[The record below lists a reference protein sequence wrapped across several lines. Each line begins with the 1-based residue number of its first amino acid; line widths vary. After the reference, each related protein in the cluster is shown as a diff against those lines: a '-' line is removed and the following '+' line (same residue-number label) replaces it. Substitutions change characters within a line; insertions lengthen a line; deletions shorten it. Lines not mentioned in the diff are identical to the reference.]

1 MADLQ
6 FQRPDFLEK
15 IPTPGATLAGAV
27 SSIPQL
33 WAQHDLQ
40 RKQLEIQHMLADAQM
55 AELRSRLGSQSLPGT
70 SGESASGGSQT
81 DQGVVPIDNEFVDQ
95 NSPAGTAPSP
105 GQADLGGINQPNANA
120 MQVGQGSPQQE
131 TPEQY
136 LSRVGTEKAGLIQKM
151 EGSKIY
157 VNQDPNAKPDDFSLT
172 PKAGYAPLNSQ
183 TFALWHAAKT
193 PGTIIETLPDGTQR
207 ITTVAPGTKVTPTQ
221 ASGGITP
228 SKVPELV
235 SKFDDALNPQK
246 NQNTAKN
253 QARVDNADRVL
264 NLLDQSATNPNVLQA
279 PEAAQMVAQM
289 LSASGNRVAQEQVEH
304 LIPSSF
310 KGDLEKKLSYILNE
324 PRGTDQQAFFDS
336 LKQTAVREKGV
347 AADQVKRDV
356 QAAIPTGETLRRTA
370 PDQWANIMK
379 ARGFDP
385 ANYKNGQY
393 QESSQDKSPVNSQT
407 GLPSIGEL
415 FQGHKV
421 LAVKKIK

>member
-6 FQRPDFLEK
+6 FQRPDFLDK
-15 IPTPGATLAGAV
+15 VATPGETLANAV

-33 WAQHDLQ
+33 WAEHDLR
-40 RKQLEIQHMLADAQM
+40 RKQLDIQHALADAQ
-55 AELRSRLGSQSLPGT
+55 LREILSKTGTGAPAPGAPAAGGPPPGGPMPPDDSGFDSSKVNDYGEPFQQDKT
-70 SGESASGGSQT
+70 STPSTDSSTQPQT
-81 DQGVVPIDNEFVDQ
+81 
-95 NSPAGTAPSP
+95 
-105 GQADLGGINQPNANA
+105 
-120 MQVGQGSPQQE
+120 E

-136 LSRVGTEKAGLIQKM
+136 LTRVGTDKASLLEKMQ
-151 EGSKIY
+151 GSKIY

-207 ITTVAPGTKVTPTQ
+207 ITTVAAGSKVTPTAVQ
-221 ASGGITP
+221 GGITQ
-228 SKVPELV
+228 SKIPELV

-264 NLLDQSATNPNVLQA
+264 NLLEQSNTNPNVLQG

-289 LSASGNRVAQEQVEH
+289 LSSSGNRVAQEQVEH

-336 LKQTAVREKGV
+336 LKQTAIRERGV

-356 QAAIPTGETLRRTA
+356 QAAIPTGETLRRFA
-370 PDQWANIMK
+370 PDQWANIMQ

-385 ANYKNGQY
+385 ANYKNGRY
-393 QESSQDKSPVNSQT
+393 QEPSASDQT
-407 GLPSIGEL
+407 GSGSPALPSVGAL